1 MSGEYNKSEIKV
13 KGIVLYFNQNRVR
26 SNTFVERIS
35 DEEIS
40 VTTID
45 ENPLTINLK
54 PFSGHLYKEYD
65 IALKENSL

>member
-1 MSGEYNKSEIKV
+1 MSGEYIKSEIKG
-13 KGIVLYFNQNRVR
+13 KGVVLYFNPDCVR

-35 DEEIS
+35 DETI
-40 VTTID
+40 TTLN
-45 ENPLTINLK
+45 ENPLKINLK